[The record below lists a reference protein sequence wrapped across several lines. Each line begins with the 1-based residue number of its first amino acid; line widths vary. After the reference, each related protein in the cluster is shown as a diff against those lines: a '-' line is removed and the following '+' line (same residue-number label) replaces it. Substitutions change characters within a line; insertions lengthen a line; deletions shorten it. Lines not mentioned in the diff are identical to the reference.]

1 MLRHMLDID
10 FECLEFMSGAVL
22 RNSSVTQPTAATAI
36 DPNTPSFT
44 GRLCSI
50 LGRLRLTR
58 ASCSTVRSCLARGS
72 RAMPASVSWMPR

>member
-1 MLRHMLDID
+1 MLRHTLDIE
-10 FECLEFMSGAVL
+10 FECLEFTSGAVL

-50 LGRLRLTR
+50 
-58 ASCSTVRSCLARGS
+58 RGGS
-72 RAMPASVSWMPR
+72 G